1 MKRLDVDENTAI
13 SMPARN
19 LITIIGACLVGA
31 WFGFGVIERLNNIET
46 KLQLMEKDLEA
57 ANTFIDGVPKGDMVS
72 PQVQEL
78 YMLVEY
84 LSTNVEKLKEQM
96 EAEIPLILK
105 NEMIIQFHDDW
116 SCHKFIHN
124 EKMTLLEQHIKDYGD
139 ALKSFELFCENR
151 YGEEV

>member
-1 MKRLDVDENTAI
+1 MKRLSVDENTAI

-19 LITIIGACLVGA
+19 LLTIIGSLLVGA

-57 ANTFIDGVPKGDMVS
+57 ANAFIDGVPKGDMVS

-84 LSTNVEKLKEQM
+84 LAESTEKLKEQM
-96 EAEIPLILK
+96 EAEVPLILK
-105 NEMIIQFHDDW
+105 NEMIIQFHEDRIIDIEDRKNGT
-116 SCHKFIHN
+116 H
-124 EKMTLLEQHIKDYGD
+124 
-139 ALKSFELFCENR
+139 
-151 YGEEV
+151 